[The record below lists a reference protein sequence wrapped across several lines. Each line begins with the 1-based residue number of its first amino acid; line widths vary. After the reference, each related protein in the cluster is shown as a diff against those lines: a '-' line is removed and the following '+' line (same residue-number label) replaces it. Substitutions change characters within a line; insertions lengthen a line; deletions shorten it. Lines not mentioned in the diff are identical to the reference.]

1 VRFGTLLR
9 LLLASLVV
17 GLVLAWLEIE
27 PNELVARGRATLAWA
42 LAEIRALTGGLVD
55 SAGDVVGYVLL
66 GAVVVVP
73 VWLVSLLV
81 KVLRRRG

>member
-17 GLVLAWLEIE
+17 GLVLTGLDIE
-27 PNELVARGRATLAWA
+27 PNEFVDRARAAVAWTLAQ
-42 LAEIRALTGGLVD
+42 LRALTGGLVD
-55 SAGDVVGYVLL
+55 SAGDLVGYVLM

-73 VWLVSLLV
+73 VWLLSLLV
-81 KVLRRRG
+81 KALRRRN